1 LSAQSPAPAHP
12 LPAGDESPDRQ
23 TVITAGA
30 ADGVQKVIGLAVGSA
45 VMVAIVEWWT
55 RA

>member
-1 LSAQSPAPAHP
+1 MSHCCWH
-12 LPAGDESPDRQ
+12 GG
-23 TVITAGA
+23 VITAGA